1 MNVGAFVAVKEVDI
15 YNEGKGGGRM
25 NTNQWVLLTVAVLS
39 GGYAL
44 YQGVV
49 LLALRNRMAQTIGTI
64 TDIATVNKN
73 GTKGRNSAWASFYY
87 KVDGHMVYSD
97 NRIQVP
103 MISEQGSQ
111 MLVYYRVDAPE
122 LLVSVSYKRLAVG
135 AVIAVGCGLVAIII

>member
-1 MNVGAFVAVKEVDI
+1 MNVDAFVAVKEVDI

-49 LLALRNRMAQTIGTI
+49 LLALRNRRAQTIGTI

-73 GTKGRNSAWASFYY
+73 GTKGRNSAWHRFTI
-87 KVDGHMVYSD
+87 
-97 NRIQVP
+97 R
-103 MISEQGSQ
+103 
-111 MLVYYRVDAPE
+111 
-122 LLVSVSYKRLAVG
+122 
-135 AVIAVGCGLVAIII
+135 